1 VITPA
6 GYLPMQTWCAL
17 TMSSPL
23 PASGAILA
31 GYRDA
36 AILPGAAAGNGGPN
50 ENGPAKV
57 RFGNRDD
64 GGLAW
69 LGAVGHVAIFRAQLT
84 QSQVAD
90 LVVAAHADGLLQ
102 GVAVA
107 DDFNR
112 PDGAIGSAWHTNA
125 GSGTIAGGAVRC
137 DSNNFVLL
145 HQTPMTS
152 SDQYAQASHVSG
164 SPVEPS
170 VIVRAESITS
180 TTYYMGRFSDVGGSR
195 YEIHSRVNGV
205 FTQLASFAQ
214 SAPPAPFTVRLE
226 VQGSTLRLYGNG
238 DLKVTVEDTAI
249 TTGNTVGLRC
259 NSVGSSMDNFA
270 AGTI

>member
-1 VITPA
+1 MRVITPA

-84 QSQVAD
+84 QSKVAD
-90 LVVAAHADGLLQ
+90 LVVAAHAD
-102 GVAVA
+102 
-107 DDFNR
+107 
-112 PDGAIGSAWHTNA
+112 
-125 GSGTIAGGAVRC
+125 GAVRC